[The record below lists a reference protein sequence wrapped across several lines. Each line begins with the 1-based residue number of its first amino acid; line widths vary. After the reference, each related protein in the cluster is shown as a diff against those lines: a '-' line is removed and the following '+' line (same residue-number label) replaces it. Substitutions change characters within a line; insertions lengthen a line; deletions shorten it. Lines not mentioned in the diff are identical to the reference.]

1 VSGAGGPFDGD
12 EEGGAGSGDVDLP
25 WPQPDPEP
33 PTPPEGTSPVEG
45 DADATSGPE
54 PEPGSDAPESR
65 TGRRAAHSA
74 RVRRRRRIILGVG
87 GAFVVIVLAFVLWYE
102 IESHAL
108 GSPGPQVVLTVHQGE
123 STNSVISALSQKG
136 VIGSSLAF
144 QISEVVHGRPTVL
157 PGSYALHQNLSFSD
171 VRQVLAAGP
180 NIYPVNV
187 RPGFTLSEVA
197 QEVDS
202 LPGHSAGG
210 FAKAAASGAV
220 HSSVSPPASDDLE
233 GMLGTGIYNILPGES
248 DTTILTDM
256 VQRFDQDA
264 QAAGLTVASANA
276 LGMTPY
282 QVLTVASIVEK
293 EGYIPVNMPDTA
305 RVIYN
310 RLAQGT
316 PLQMD
321 STVLYAL
328 GQDGGPVTSQDLKV
342 QSPYNSY
349 LNTGLTP
356 TPICMPSE
364 DALKAAVH
372 PPAGSW
378 LFFVLVKKDGTM
390 AFSDTYAEQLANEQL
405 AKSRGLP

>member
-1 VSGAGGPFDGD
+1 M
-12 EEGGAGSGDVDLP
+12 
-25 WPQPDPEP
+25 
-33 PTPPEGTSPVEG
+33 
-45 DADATSGPE
+45 
-54 PEPGSDAPESR
+54 
-65 TGRRAAHSA
+65 
-74 RVRRRRRIILGVG
+74 
-87 GAFVVIVLAFVLWYE
+87 
-102 IESHAL
+102 
-108 GSPGPQVVLTVHQGE
+108 
-123 STNSVISALSQKG
+123 
-136 VIGSSLAF
+136 
-144 QISEVVHGRPTVL
+144 
-157 PGSYALHQNLSFSD
+157 
-171 VRQVLAAGP
+171 RQLLAAGP

-202 LPGHSAGG
+202 VPGHSAGG
-210 FAKAAASGAV
+210 FEKVAASGAV
-220 HSSVSPPASDDLE
+220 HSAVSPPGSDNLE

-276 LGMTPY
+276 FGMTPY

-328 GQDGGPVTSQDLKV
+328 GQDGGPVTSQDLKI

-349 LNTGLTP
+349 LNNGL
-356 TPICMPSE
+356 
-364 DALKAAVH
+364 DADADLHAVRGRAQGRRESPCRLLAVLRAGQEGRHHGLLRHLRRAAGQRAAGQEPW
-372 PPAGSW
+372 PPLSPARARS
-378 LFFVLVKKDGTM
+378 
-390 AFSDTYAEQLANEQL
+390 
-405 AKSRGLP
+405 

>member
-1 VSGAGGPFDGD
+1 MPRLDDGAETTAGD
-12 EEGGAGSGDVDLP
+12 PAGRS
-25 WPQPDPEP
+25 
-33 PTPPEGTSPVEG
+33 
-45 DADATSGPE
+45 
-54 PEPGSDAPESR
+54 
-65 TGRRAAHSA
+65 GRRAARAVH
-74 RVRRRRRIILGVG
+74 VRRRRRILLGIG
-87 GAFVVIVLAFVLWYE
+87 GALVVLVLAFVLWYE
-102 IESHAL
+102 LESHAI
-108 GSPGPQVVLTVHQGE
+108 GSPGPQVVVTVQQGE

-144 QISEVVHGRPTVL
+144 RISDVVHGTPTVL

-171 VRQVLAAGP
+171 VRQILAAGP
-180 NIYPVNV
+180 NIFPVNV

-202 LPGHSAGG
+202 LPGHRAGE
-210 FAKAAASGAV
+210 FEKVAASGAV
-220 HSSVSPPASDDLE
+220 HSSVSPPASDNLE

-256 VQRFDQDA
+256 VQRFDGDA

-282 QVLTVASIVEK
+282 QVLIVASIVEK
-293 EGYIPVNMPDTA
+293 EGYIAVNMPDTA

-310 RLAQGT
+310 RLARGT

-342 QSPYNSY
+342 KSPYNSY

-364 DALKAAVH
+364 TALKAAVD
-372 PPAGSW
+372 PPPGSW
-378 LFFVLVKKDGTM
+378 LYFVLVKKDGTM